1 MCGRFVIT
9 GDPFGIGFKD
19 NFNITPGTKIP
30 IKTLDSD
37 GELKTWSYSPLW
49 KTDMNLINC
58 RYETMNL
65 KPSFKKAKRCIIPFS
80 GWYEWTNVE
89 GKKVPYYHYTDISY
103 FAGLSNESGC
113 LIVTQKSI
121 GKNSV
126 IHERQPGL
134 VSNNNLSDWLMHG
147 FLDDT
152 ISDFGINFYK
162 VSNIVNNPIN
172 NNKTLIEE
180 Q

>member
-65 KPSFKKAKRCIIPFS
+65 KPSFKEAKSTSLAKGISVLGSIFFADQKIKRIANKP
-80 GWYEWTNVE
+80 
-89 GKKVPYYHYTDISY
+89 KK
-103 FAGLSNESGC
+103 
-113 LIVTQKSI
+113 
-121 GKNSV
+121 
-126 IHERQPGL
+126 
-134 VSNNNLSDWLMHG
+134 
-147 FLDDT
+147 
-152 ISDFGINFYK
+152 
-162 VSNIVNNPIN
+162 
-172 NNKTLIEE
+172 NNKSFK
-180 Q
+180 